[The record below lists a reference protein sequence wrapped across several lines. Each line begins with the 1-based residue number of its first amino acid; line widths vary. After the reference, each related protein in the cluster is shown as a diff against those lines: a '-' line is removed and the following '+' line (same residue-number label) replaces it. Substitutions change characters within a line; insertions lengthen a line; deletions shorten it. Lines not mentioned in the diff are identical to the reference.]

1 MSLGLAFN
9 PITDLPKTKMYQEMR
24 GLDFYNLDSATLVR
38 YELRTYQYGFQ
49 VLLRMVESLQE
60 GWWPLTCS
68 ESQLEAMESLLR
80 LPPRPR
86 SALEE
91 RRQTVLAL
99 LGLGSPEDCTPG
111 GAQRA
116 LRAAGIEAQ
125 VQEDFQNQRLLVQVE
140 SFGAGYDS
148 IYQCMERGREFLP
161 AHMEVIFEY
170 GGPDWSQWEEDTGT
184 WEAFDAADLTWQQR
198 DRWRAAG
205 VTPYSASGLT
215 LAEGDSGCLEP

>member
-1 MSLGLAFN
+1 
-9 PITDLPKTKMYQEMR
+9 
-24 GLDFYNLDSATLVR
+24 
-38 YELRTYQYGFQ
+38 
-49 VLLRMVESLQE
+49 MVESLQE

-140 SFGAGYDS
+140 SFGAEYDS

-198 DRWRAAG
+198 DRGAPG
-205 VTPYSASGLT
+205 VSPYTAFGLT
-215 LAEGDSGCLEP
+215 LAKGESDCLES